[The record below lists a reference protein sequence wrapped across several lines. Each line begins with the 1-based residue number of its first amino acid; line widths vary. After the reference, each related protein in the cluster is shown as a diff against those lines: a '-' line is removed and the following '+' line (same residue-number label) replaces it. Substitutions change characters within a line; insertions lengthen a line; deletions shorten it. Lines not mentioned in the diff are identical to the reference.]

1 MNIEERKNENRE
13 LRRNAPIPDEVEDL
27 RGITWRNKYNS
38 SVITI
43 TQSTTTDTGNVF
55 WLADV
60 GGVYS
65 TRDINNHWVR
75 LEEEEYWVSLEEEE

>member
-1 MNIEERKNENRE
+1 MNIDERKRRNRE
-13 LRRNAPIPDEVEDL
+13 LKRKAPIPDGVEDL

-38 SVITI
+38 TIITI
-43 TQSTTTDTGNVF
+43 SQSTTTDTGNVF

-65 TRDINNHWVR
+65 THDLNNHWNR
-75 LEEEEYWVSLEEEE
+75 LSDLGMKMLEQEE